1 MVVSLTNVSPS
12 HASHYYASQNVS
24 SQMQVSHWSG
34 KLLQPL
40 GVGGSVNHFEL
51 ENLLNGRSATG
62 EVLIDKLRLHQQ
74 QLNARDANK
83 TPPTERAGIDVTTS
97 APKSVSIQA
106 LVFGDHRLEDAQQ
119 QANARMLQV
128 MEDRYAIVCLR
139 EGGKR
144 RKVRT
149 GKLAIAS
156 FHHDTS
162 RSLDPQIHTHNVIL
176 NLQRR
181 PDNGRWQ
188 SLDNAE
194 IYHAKM
200 LLGQIYRNELALQVQ
215 ALGYRIHV
223 TDQRHGLWDLEGFS
237 DRQLKAFSTRSQQI
251 EAAVGVDAS
260 SKTKEWAATRVTRSR
275 KHDIPRFDLLKHWHE
290 QAIAAQML
298 QIAPIHPLMTQT
310 SQELVQTLVAQSL
323 TVLAEQGIDYRS
335 EEIER
340 LVLQQPG
347 QVSFVDL
354 QQAINHHP
362 TPLIGDNDYDF
373 SRNERQDY
381 RSEGGKLTL
390 PADIAITTSKHG
402 SGSPS
407 AEDSSTDNSDAA
419 EVSDHG
425 SVTGVAPGTDQWA
438 AGSLRTPDTENPTPE
453 RSGNSSK
460 APNSSDTQSGSQ
472 LSSEPWTVSSSSE
485 TNPPEFVGRVDSS
498 STCHSR
504 ADGATDYPAPTLAQ
518 EFDHTQT
525 IAGDNIQANRSSD
538 ALSQLAGDFGR
549 LEEVF
554 TTTTSTESGGFD
566 WTAPELDYRTTEAD
580 ESKRPR
586 TEGTTENT
594 SHISDELEVSPSR
607 PIFNTR
613 PKQEPEPSVA
623 GDSDWEEEM
632 ELRQTS

>member
-12 HASHYYASQNVS
+12 HASHYYASRNSS
-24 SQMQVSHWSG
+24 SQMQVSRWSG

-51 ENLLNGRSATG
+51 ENLLHGKAVTG

-83 TPPTERAGIDVTTS
+83 APPIERAGIDVTAS

-106 LVFGDHRLEDAQQ
+106 LVFGDHRLEVAQQ
-119 QANARMLQV
+119 QANTRMLQV
-128 MEDRYAIVCLR
+128 LEDRYAIVCLR

-144 RKVRT
+144 RKVLT
-149 GKLAIAS
+149 GELAIAS

-162 RSLDPQIHTHNVIL
+162 RSLDPQLHTHNVIL

-181 PDNGRWQ
+181 PDNRRWQ

-194 IYHAKM
+194 IYRAKM

-215 ALGYRIHV
+215 ALGYRIHI
-223 TDQRHGLWDLEGFS
+223 TDQRHRLWDLKGFS
-237 DRQLKAFSTRSQQI
+237 ERQLKAFSTRSQQI

-260 SKTKEWAATRVTRSR
+260 SKTKEWAATRVTRNRKQDVSR
-275 KHDIPRFDLLKHWHE
+275 SELLEHWHE

-298 QIAPIHPLMTQT
+298 QIAPTHPHMTQT
-310 SQELVQTLVAQSL
+310 SKELAQALVAQSL
-323 TVLAEQGIDYRS
+323 SALVEQGSDFRR

-347 QVSFVDL
+347 QVSFADL
-354 QQAINHHP
+354 EQAINHQP
-362 TPLIGDNDYDF
+362 TLLIGNNDHDF

-381 RSEGGKLTL
+381 RSEGGNLTFST
-390 PADIAITTSKHG
+390 DIAITTRRHG

-407 AEDSSTDNSDAA
+407 TEGSNTGNSDAA
-419 EVSDHG
+419 ETCDRE
-425 SVTGVAPGTDQWA
+425 SVTGVTLGTDQWA
-438 AGSLRTPDTENPTPE
+438 AGGLRTPDTKNPTPE
-453 RSGNSSK
+453 RSGN
-460 APNSSDTQSGSQ
+460 NSTDEQSDRQ
-472 LSSEPWTVSSSSE
+472 LPSEPWTVSSSSE
-485 TNPPEFVGRVDSS
+485 ANPSQFMGRVDNS
-498 STCHSR
+498 STCYSR

-525 IAGDNIQANRSSD
+525 IAGDNIHANRSSD

-549 LEEVF
+549 LEAVF

-566 WTAPELDYRTTEAD
+566 WTAPEPDYRTTEAD
-580 ESKRPR
+580 ESEHPR
-586 TEGTTENT
+586 IEGATENT
-594 SHISDELEVSPSR
+594 SHISDELEASPSR

-613 PKQEPEPSVA
+613 TEQQPEPSVA
-623 GDSDWEEEM
+623 GDLNWEEEM

>member
-24 SQMQVSHWSG
+24 NQMQVSQWSG

-51 ENLLNGRSATG
+51 ENLLHGRAATG
-62 EVLIDKLRLHQQ
+62 EILIDKLRLHQQ
-74 QLNARDANK
+74 QSNARDASQA
-83 TPPTERAGIDVTTS
+83 PPSERAGIDVTTS

-106 LVFGDHRLEDAQQ
+106 LVFGDHRLEAAQQ
-119 QANARMLQV
+119 QANATMLQIV
-128 MEDRYAIVCLR
+128 EDCYAIVCLR

-149 GKLAIAS
+149 GELAIAS
-156 FHHDTS
+156 FHHDIS
-162 RSLDPQIHTHNVIL
+162 RSLDPQLHTHNVIL

-194 IYHAKM
+194 IYRAKM

-215 ALGYRIHV
+215 ALGYRILV

-260 SKTKEWAATRVTRSR
+260 SKTKEWAATCMTRSR
-275 KHDIPRFDLLKHWHE
+275 KRDVPRSELLEHWHE

-298 QIAPIHPLMTQT
+298 QIAPIHPLIIQT
-310 SQELVQTLVAQSL
+310 SKELAQTLVAQSL
-323 TVLAEQGIDYRS
+323 TALAEQGSDFRR
-335 EEIER
+335 EEIEH

-347 QVSFVDL
+347 QVSFADL
-354 QQAINHHP
+354 QQVLNRHP
-362 TPLIGDNDYDF
+362 TLLTGKNNHDF

-390 PADIAITTSKHG
+390 PTDIAITTSRHG
-402 SGSPS
+402 PGSPPT
-407 AEDSSTDNSDAA
+407 EGNSTDNSDAS
-419 EVSDHG
+419 ETCDRESI
-425 SVTGVAPGTDQWA
+425 TGVTLGTDQWA
-438 AGSLRTPDTENPTPE
+438 AGGLRTPDTENPTPA

-460 APNSSDTQSGSQ
+460 SPNTSDTQSGSQ
-472 LSSEPWTVSSSSE
+472 LSSEPGTVSSSSE
-485 TNPPEFVGRVDSS
+485 TNPPEFVGRVGSS

-504 ADGATDYPAPTLAQ
+504 TDGATDYPAPTVAQ
-518 EFDHTQT
+518 EFDHTQAT
-525 IAGDNIQANRSSD
+525 AGDDIQANRSSD
-538 ALSQLAGDFGR
+538 PFAQLAGDFGR
-549 LEEVF
+549 LEAVF
-554 TTTTSTESGGFD
+554 ASADPTEQRGFD
-566 WTAPELDYRTTEAD
+566 WAASGLDYRTTEAD
-580 ESKRPR
+580 ESECPR
-586 TEGTTENT
+586 TESATENT
-594 SHISDELEVSPSR
+594 SDISDELEVSPSR

-613 PKQEPEPSVA
+613 PEQQPEPSVA

>member
-1 MVVSLTNVSPS
+1 MVVSLINVSPS

-51 ENLLNGRSATG
+51 ENLLNGRGAAG
-62 EVLIDKLRLHQQ
+62 EILIDKLRLHQQ

-83 TPPTERAGIDVTTS
+83 TPPTERAGIDVTAS

-106 LVFGDHRLEDAQQ
+106 LIFGDHRLEAAQQ
-119 QANARMLQV
+119 QANARMLEV
-128 MEDRYAIVCLR
+128 LEDRYAIACLR

-149 GKLAIAS
+149 GELAIAS

-162 RSLDPQIHTHNVIL
+162 RSLDPQLHTHNVIL

-194 IYHAKM
+194 IYQAKM

-215 ALGYRIHV
+215 ALGYRIYV

-237 DRQLKAFSTRSQQI
+237 DHQLKAFSTRSQQI
-251 EAAVGVDAS
+251 EAAVGVNAS

-275 KHDIPRFDLLKHWHE
+275 KHDVPRSDLLKHWHE
-290 QAIAAQML
+290 QAIVAQML
-298 QIAPIHPLMTQT
+298 QITPIHPLMAQT

-323 TVLAEQGIDYRS
+323 TVLAEQGSDFRR

-347 QVSFVDL
+347 QVSFADL

-362 TPLIGDNDYDF
+362 TPLIRKNDHDF

-381 RSEGGKLTL
+381 RSEGGELTL
-390 PADIAITTSKHG
+390 PTDVAITTSRHG
-402 SGSPS
+402 TGSPS
-407 AEDSSTDNSDAA
+407 TEGGGTDNSDAA
-419 EVSDHG
+419 EVSDLG
-425 SVTGVAPGTDQWA
+425 SVTGVTLETDRWA
-438 AGSLRTPDTENPTPE
+438 AGGL
-453 RSGNSSK
+453 
-460 APNSSDTQSGSQ
+460 
-472 LSSEPWTVSSSSE
+472 
-485 TNPPEFVGRVDSS
+485 
-498 STCHSR
+498 
-504 ADGATDYPAPTLAQ
+504 
-518 EFDHTQT
+518 
-525 IAGDNIQANRSSD
+525 I
-538 ALSQLAGDFGR
+538 
-549 LEEVF
+549 
-554 TTTTSTESGGFD
+554 
-566 WTAPELDYRTTEAD
+566 
-580 ESKRPR
+580 
-586 TEGTTENT
+586 
-594 SHISDELEVSPSR
+594 
-607 PIFNTR
+607 PI
-613 PKQEPEPSVA
+613 
-623 GDSDWEEEM
+623 
-632 ELRQTS
+632 

>member
-1 MVVSLTNVSPS
+1 MVVSLTNVSPF

-24 SQMQVSHWSG
+24 SQMQLSHWSG

-51 ENLLNGRSATG
+51 ENLLNGRAATG

-74 QLNARDANK
+74 QVNARDANK
-83 TPPTERAGIDVTTS
+83 TPPVERAGIDVTTS

-106 LVFGDHRLEDAQQ
+106 LIFGDHRLEAAQQ

-128 MEDRYAIVCLR
+128 LEDRYTIVCLR

-149 GKLAIAS
+149 GELAIAS

-162 RSLDPQIHTHNVIL
+162 RSLDPQLHTHNVIL

-194 IYHAKM
+194 IYQAKM

-215 ALGYRIHV
+215 ALGYRIYV

-237 DRQLKAFSTRSQQI
+237 DRQLKAFSTRAQQI
-251 EAAVGVDAS
+251 KAAVGVDAS

-275 KHDIPRFDLLKHWHE
+275 KQDVPRSDLLKHWHE

-298 QIAPIHPLMTQT
+298 QITPIHPLMTQT
-310 SQELVQTLVAQSL
+310 SKELAQTLIAQSL
-323 TVLAEQGIDYRS
+323 TVLAEQGIDFRR

-347 QVSFVDL
+347 QVSFADL
-354 QQAINHHP
+354 QQPINHHP
-362 TPLIGDNDYDF
+362 TPLIGNKDHDF

-381 RSEGGKLTL
+381 RGKGGELTL
-390 PADIAITTSKHG
+390 PTDVAITTSRHG
-402 SGSPS
+402 TGSPS
-407 AEDSSTDNSDAA
+407 TEGGSTDNSDAA
-419 EVSDHG
+419 EISDRG
-425 SVTGVAPGTDQWA
+425 SVTRVDQWA
-438 AGSLRTPDTENPTPE
+438 AGNFRTLDIGNSTPE
-453 RSGNSSK
+453 RSSNNSK
-460 APNSSDTQSGSQ
+460 YHGSSNAQSSSQ
-472 LSSEPWTVSSSSE
+472 LSPEPGTVSSSIE
-485 TNPPEFVGRVDSS
+485 TNSSQFVGRVDSS
-498 STCHSR
+498 STRHSR
-504 ADGATDYPAPTLAQ
+504 ADGATNYPAPTLAQ

-538 ALSQLAGDFGR
+538 TLAQLAGDFGR

-554 TTTTSTESGGFD
+554 AATASTESGRFD
-566 WTAPELDYRTTEAD
+566 WATPGSDYRATEAD
-580 ESKRPR
+580 ESKCPR
-586 TEGTTENT
+586 TEGATENAL
-594 SHISDELEVSPSR
+594 HIANELEVNPDRS
-607 PIFNTR
+607 IFNAR
-613 PKQEPEPSVA
+613 PKQEPAPTVA
-623 GDSDWEEEM
+623 GDSDWQEEM
-632 ELRQTS
+632 ELRQTP